1 MGSRE
6 QSDLDKSPASA
17 LLAFSA
23 SPLVAEPHVKP
34 SLQIEGTPNGQPA
47 GSAGAANRSVT
58 IVPVDAPMEWPVR
71 GPEIVRNL
79 VPASEEAPS
88 TGRVTSGGKFLWA
101 GREKLY
107 IRGITYGTFRPST
120 DAAAFPSPRVVEQDF
135 SQMFANGVN
144 AVRTY
149 TAPPRW
155 LLEIAHECNL
165 RVLVGLQGERHY
177 TFLHDK
183 KIVREIR
190 NQVRSRARSCASHPA
205 VLGYLIANEIP
216 ASIVR
221 WHGASAVEK
230 FLKQLWNEVK
240 EEDPEALVSYA
251 NYPSTEYLDLSF
263 LDLICFNVFLE
274 SQDSYDAYLARLQNL
289 AGNRPLVVTEIGL
302 DSHRNGEQA
311 QAACLDWQIR
321 KAFARGCAGAFV
333 YAWTDEWYRGG
344 EDVTDWDFGLTSR
357 TREPKQALGVVRK
370 AFDEVPFSCKE
381 AGPKISVVVCTFNGS
396 RTIRDCLE
404 GIGRLRYPNYETIVI
419 DDGSTDGAGDISA
432 EYDVRLIRTG
442 NQGLSAARNL
452 GWQSAT
458 GEIVAY
464 IDDDARPDPDWLTY
478 LAAAF
483 LKEDYVGVGGP
494 NIPVPDDGET
504 ASCVAG
510 SPGGPAH
517 VLLSDCEAEHIPGC
531 NMAFRRSWLEAI
543 NGFDPQFRQA
553 GDDVD
558 ICWRTRE
565 RGGKLGF
572 SPAAMVWHH
581 YRRTVRAY
589 WKQQLGY
596 GRAEAMLE
604 RKWPEKYNSGGY
616 ATWAG
621 RIYVNGILRTL
632 SLSRGRIYQGTWGTA
647 GYARLYQPAPTLL
660 NSLPLMHEWQL
671 TNLVLVGLCAISII
685 WKQLLSVLPVA
696 VAALV
701 LALIPAI
708 SAALK
713 VRFPSTAKS
722 RFARFRVRLL
732 TALLHLIHPLARL
745 WSRLVYS
752 LTACRIRR
760 FPTLSFPWPRMFQ
773 LWSEKW
779 LDGTEVLL
787 SLESVLRSDGAV
799 VRRGGDYDH
808 WDLEIRGGLF
818 GGIRVCTVSENY
830 GRGKYM
836 LRLRSRPWFSISGA
850 GTTLLLVIACF
861 GALLDRSVYAAGILG
876 TLSVMFGA
884 ITFRSGA
891 VAVSAIHRALI
902 KLDFEGT

>member
-1 MGSRE
+1 MSVRIIPISAPDE
-6 QSDLDKSPASA
+6 VSIPA
-17 LLAFSA
+17 
-23 SPLVAEPHVKP
+23 
-34 SLQIEGTPNGQPA
+34 
-47 GSAGAANRSVT
+47 
-58 IVPVDAPMEWPVR
+58 
-71 GPEIVRNL
+71 PEIVL
-79 VPASEEAPS
+79 KFPPASEMVSGGSRP
-88 TGRVTSGGKFLWA
+88 TLGGKFLWV
-101 GREKLY
+101 GQEKLY
-107 IRGITYGTFRPST
+107 VRGVTYGTFRPSI
-120 DAAAFPSPRVVEQDF
+120 DGGAFPLPRTVEQDF
-135 SQMFANGVN
+135 HQMSVNGVN

-149 TAPPRW
+149 TVPPRW
-155 LLEIAHECNL
+155 LLEIAHRCNL
-165 RVLVGLQGERHY
+165 RVLVGMQGERHY

-183 KIVREIR
+183 KIVREISK
-190 NQVRSRARSCASHPA
+190 QVRSGARACAGHPA
-205 VLGYLIANEIP
+205 VLGYLVANEIP

-221 WHGASAVEK
+221 WHGASAVQK
-230 FLKQLWNEVK
+230 FLKQLRDEVK

-263 LDLICFNVFLE
+263 LDLVCFNIFLE
-274 SQDSYDAYLARLQNL
+274 SQDKYEAYLARLQNL
-289 AGNRPLVVTEIGL
+289 AGNRPLLVTEIGL
-302 DSHRNGEQA
+302 DSHRNGDKA

-321 KAFARGCAGAFV
+321 KAFAAGCAGAFA

-344 EDVTDWDFGLTSR
+344 EDVIDWDFGLTSR
-357 TREPKQALGVVRK
+357 TREPKLALGVVRK
-370 AFDEVPFSCKE
+370 AFEEVPFASKE
-381 AGPKISVVVCTFNGS
+381 AWPKISVVVCTFNGS
-396 RTIRDCLE
+396 RTIRECLE
-404 GIGRLRYPNYETIVI
+404 GIGKLRYPNYETIVV
-419 DDGSTDGAGDISA
+419 DDGSTDGAGDIAA
-432 EYDVRLIRTG
+432 EYDVRLIRTQ

-464 IDDDARPDPDWLTY
+464 IDDDARPDPDWLAY

-483 LKEDYVGVGGP
+483 LKEDFVGVGGP
-494 NIPVPDDGET
+494 NIPVPDDGDI
-504 ASCVAG
+504 ANCVAN

-581 YRRTVRAY
+581 YRQTVRAY
-589 WKQQLGY
+589 WKQQMGY
-596 GRAEAMLE
+596 GKAEAMLE

-621 RIYVNGILRTL
+621 HIYVNGIFRSL

-647 GYARLYQPAPTLL
+647 GYARLYQPAPNLL
-660 NSLPLMHEWQL
+660 NSLPLTHEWQL
-671 TNLVLVGLCAISII
+671 TSLMLVALCAVSMF
-685 WKQLLSVLPVA
+685 WERLLGVLPVA
-696 VAALV
+696 VVAFVLSLV
-701 LALIPAI
+701 PAI

-713 VRFPSTAKS
+713 VHFPSSTKG
-722 RFARFRVRLL
+722 RFTRFRLRVL
-732 TALLHLIHPLARL
+732 TGLLHLMQPLTRL

-752 LTACRIRR
+752 LTAWKIRR

-799 VRRGGDYDH
+799 VRRGGDYDN
-808 WDLEIRGGLF
+808 WDMEIRGGLF
-818 GGIRVCTVSENY
+818 GGLRVYTVSENY
-830 GRGKYM
+830 GRGKHM
-836 LRLRSRPWFSISGA
+836 LRLRSRPWFSVSGA
-850 GTTLLLVIACF
+850 GTTLLLMIACF
-861 GALLDRSVYAAGILG
+861 GALLDRSAYAAGILG
-876 TLSVMFGA
+876 ALSVMFGA

-891 VAVSAIHRALI
+891 VAVGAIHRALI
-902 KLDFEGT
+902 KLDFERT